1 MKQDEYLSYDGTGL
15 AQLVEKKQV
24 QASELL
30 DLALERVVI
39 LNPAINAV
47 VKLMEEEARDAV
59 NPGPPVGLFTG
70 VPFLAKDL
78 GSHYKGHPTSAGS
91 RLTSSMVSKSDTELV
106 RRLRATGVSI
116 LGKTNVPEF
125 GLTPY
130 TESVLWG
137 ACKNPWD
144 LTRTPGGSSGGSAAA
159 VSAGLVPMAGA
170 GDGGGSIRIPASCC
184 GIFGLKPTRGRTPTG
199 PFRGQVWQ
207 GAAVEHILS
216 RSVRDS
222 ATMLD
227 LTHGADPGAP
237 YEISLPERPFL
248 AEVKRE
254 PGRFRIAWTTK
265 PTLGS
270 KVHPNCAIAV
280 EETVRL
286 LEDLGHDLI
295 EAEPQID
302 GPAFSRAFMIM
313 IASEVGADIRN
324 VERILGRKARRGELE
339 PMTWA
344 LGLLSKSLSA
354 RKLSGALRLLGRE
367 ARSVGAFFEEHDML
381 LTPTVSRPP
390 PRIGEL
396 APTYLEQQQLR
407 ILGVLGSGHLFKA
420 FGLLDEIAKHAFEFT
435 PWTPVYNVTGQ
446 PAMSV
451 PLHWD
456 PKGLPIG
463 VHLVGR
469 FGSEATLLQLAAQ
482 LERAKPWFDQVPE
495 IAKNI
500 LGD

>member
-1 MKQDEYLSYDGTGL
+1 MTQDEYLGYDATGL
-15 AQLVEKKQV
+15 AQLVRTKEV
-24 QASELL
+24 QSSELL
-30 DLALERVVI
+30 DLALERVAI

-47 VKLMEEEARDAV
+47 VTLMEEDAHAAASS
-59 NPGPPVGLFTG
+59 GSPVGVFTG

-78 GSHYKGHPTSAGS
+78 GSHFKGHPTSSGS
-91 RLTSSMVSKSDTELV
+91 RLTANIVSKSDTELV
-106 RRLRATGVSI
+106 RRLKATGVSI
-116 LGKTNVPEF
+116 FGKTNVPEF

-130 TESVLWG
+130 TESALWG
-137 ACKNPWD
+137 ACRNPWD
-144 LTRTPGGSSGGSAAA
+144 LLRTPGGSSGGSAAA
-159 VSAGLVPMAGA
+159 VAAGLVPMAGA

-222 ATMLD
+222 AIMLD

-237 YEISLPERPFL
+237 YEISLPEGPF
-248 AEVKRE
+248 ATEVERV
-254 PGRFRIAWTTK
+254 PGRFRIAWTTR

-270 KVHPNCAIAV
+270 KVDPHCVVAV
-280 EETVRL
+280 EETVKL

-295 EAEPQID
+295 EAEPEID
-302 GPAFSRAFMIM
+302 GPGFARAFMIM
-313 IASEVGADIRN
+313 IASEVGADIRS
-324 VERILGRKARRGELE
+324 VERTLGRKARRAELE
-339 PMTWA
+339 PATWA
-344 LGLLSKSLSA
+344 LGLLSQSLSA
-354 RKLSGALRLLGRE
+354 REFSSALRFLERQ
-367 ARSVGAFFEEHDML
+367 ARSVGAFFEGHDML
-381 LTPTVSRPP
+381 LTPTVSTPP

-407 ILGVLGSGHLFKA
+407 ILGLLGSGHLFKVL
-420 FGLLDEIAKHAFEFT
+420 GLLDEVAKNAFDFT
-435 PWTPVYNVTGQ
+435 PWTPVCNVTGQ

-469 FGSEATLLQLAAQ
+469 FGSEATLLQLAGQ

>member
-159 VSAGLVPMAGA
+159 VSADRRTRRPTG
-170 GDGGGSIRIPASCC
+170 
-184 GIFGLKPTRGRTPTG
+184 TRGRP
-199 PFRGQVWQ
+199 
-207 GAAVEHILS
+207 
-216 RSVRDS
+216 
-222 ATMLD
+222 
-227 LTHGADPGAP
+227 PG
-237 YEISLPERPFL
+237 
-248 AEVKRE
+248 
-254 PGRFRIAWTTK
+254 
-265 PTLGS
+265 
-270 KVHPNCAIAV
+270 
-280 EETVRL
+280 
-286 LEDLGHDLI
+286 
-295 EAEPQID
+295 
-302 GPAFSRAFMIM
+302 
-313 IASEVGADIRN
+313 
-324 VERILGRKARRGELE
+324 
-339 PMTWA
+339 
-344 LGLLSKSLSA
+344 
-354 RKLSGALRLLGRE
+354 
-367 ARSVGAFFEEHDML
+367 
-381 LTPTVSRPP
+381 
-390 PRIGEL
+390 
-396 APTYLEQQQLR
+396 
-407 ILGVLGSGHLFKA
+407 
-420 FGLLDEIAKHAFEFT
+420 
-435 PWTPVYNVTGQ
+435 
-446 PAMSV
+446 
-451 PLHWD
+451 
-456 PKGLPIG
+456 
-463 VHLVGR
+463 
-469 FGSEATLLQLAAQ
+469 
-482 LERAKPWFDQVPE
+482 
-495 IAKNI
+495 
-500 LGD
+500 